1 MDETTAVCM
10 NTSTGG
16 PTEGPTAAQETTGA
30 AGDANS
36 GRDTKNGGH
45 IGRRRDTVLI
55 TVGTPQQEL
64 QGGCYKTEGLTA
76 V

>member
-30 AGDANS
+30 AGDANTTAEGIPKLMDTS
-36 GRDTKNGGH
+36 GEEGILTRE
-45 IGRRRDTVLI
+45 
-55 TVGTPQQEL
+55 GTP
-64 QGGCYKTEGLTA
+64 GRLTA
-76 V
+76 ESTTKRKG